1 MANGNV
7 FSDYL
12 EGTKYGQM
20 SPGLGQ
26 MALSQMDP
34 LATYRSSEAGRQF
47 VGGAGTKKPRA
58 QARSRFMEGAYQD
71 VYSDYLGEVGRAF
84 REGKSP
90 TTFKD
95 YLESDVNGTDVF
107 TKRYMQTPMSQRR
120 SRVTNPSTRFI
131 FY

>member
-58 QARSRFMEGAYQD
+58 TGRSRFMERAYGDIYNQ
-71 VYSDYLGEVGRAF
+71 YLGEVGRSF

-95 YLESDVNGTDVF
+95 YLETDPF
-107 TKRYMQTPMSQRR
+107 TERYSQLPRHERR
-120 SRVTNPSTRFI
+120 STSFTNPSTRFL

>member
-1 MANGNV
+1 MANGNA

-12 EGTKYGQM
+12 TNRDYGQM
-20 SPGLGQ
+20 SPALGQ
-26 MALSQMDP
+26 LALTQMDP
-34 LATYRSSEAGRQF
+34 RATYFSSEKGRQF

-58 QARSRFMEGAYQD
+58 QARSRFMQGAYQD
-71 VYSDYLGEVGRAF
+71 VYSDYLGEVGRSF

-95 YLESDVNGTDVF
+95 YLESDVNATDVF
-107 TKRYMQTPMSQRR
+107 TKRYMQTPMSQRK